1 MSPTGRILFLAIV
14 PIALLMAIPAR
25 AGSTIYRFVDEDGFV
40 HYTNMRVDGRYPAK
54 VVARATPK
62 PESRHAR
69 AGVRPRYQE
78 LVAEAAA
85 AHGVEKALLNAVI
98 TVESG
103 FNSRSVSPKGAIGL
117 MQLMPK
123 TAQRYGAR
131 DPFDPRQ
138 NLLAGA
144 KYLSELLVM
153 FDNDL
158 RLALAAYNAGENAV
172 LRFGRAVPPYRETQ
186 RYVPAVLRHLES
198 FRRAA

>member
-1 MSPTGRILFLAIV
+1 MHPAGRLIFTAFFTF
-14 PIALLMAIPAR
+14 ALLMATTAR
-25 AGSTIYRFVDEDGFV
+25 AGTTIYRFVDSDGFV
-40 HYTNMRVDGRYPAK
+40 HYTNMPVDARYRAK

-62 PESRHAR
+62 PKHRKTPVV
-69 AGVRPRYQE
+69 VRPRYQD

-85 AHGVEKALLNAVI
+85 THGIEKALLNAVI

-103 FNSRSVSPKGAIGL
+103 FNSRSVSPKGAMGL
-117 MQLMPK
+117 MQLMPA
-123 TAQRYGAR
+123 TAQRFGAS

-144 KYLSELLVM
+144 KYLSELLAM

-158 RLALAAYNAGENAV
+158 RLVLAAYNAGENAV
-172 LRFGRAVPPYRETQ
+172 LRYGRAVPPYRETQ
-186 RYVPAVLRHLES
+186 RYVPAVLRHLET

>member
-1 MSPTGRILFLAIV
+1 ML
-14 PIALLMAIPAR
+14 ALLMATTAR
-25 AGSTIYRFVDEDGFV
+25 AGTTIYRFVDADGFT
-40 HYTNMRVDGRYPAK
+40 HYTNMPVDARYRAK
-54 VVARATPK
+54 VVARATPRPK
-62 PESRHAR
+62 HRKAPIV
-69 AGVRPRYQE
+69 VRPRYQE

-85 AHGVEKALLNAVI
+85 AHGIEAALMNAVI

-103 FNSRSVSPKGAIGL
+103 FNSRSVSPKGAMGL
-117 MQLMPK
+117 MQLMPA
-123 TAQRYGAR
+123 TAQRYGAS

-144 KYLSELLVM
+144 KYLKELLTM

-172 LRFGRAVPPYRETQ
+172 LRYGRAVPPYRETQ
-186 RYVPAVLRHLES
+186 RYVPAVLRHLEN